1 MTIVIAILL
10 GGVGI
15 LIGGVI
21 NILSDDL
28 PARQKPQMPHYPDG
42 TPRPPSAW
50 LGVAAFL
57 TGQRESPGTAAESV
71 ENDQATETDEA
82 DAPDMLSAAKRAP
95 SKMLSWRHPVTELAT
110 GIGFAAMVLGFS
122 DESNVWAWLVYFAI
136 MVLVTV
142 IDVEHRLILF
152 VVMIPSCIFAILVA
166 IISPDGDK
174 STSDYL
180 YGGLAGFGV
189 FFVMFLGGILFMAL
203 SRRKGVAFGFGDVM
217 LATLSGLILGW
228 QAFIVA
234 TWITVFAGAAGS
246 LLYII
251 VQAIIGR
258 RYKLFTPL
266 PYGPYIVIGTLS
278 VLMFGEQL
286 KDLLWNV
293 S

>member
-1 MTIVIAILL
+1 MTVLIAIVL

-21 NILSDDL
+21 NVLADDL
-28 PARQKPQMPHYPDG
+28 PARRKLQTPHYPDE

-50 LGVAAFL
+50 LGLAAFL
-57 TGQRESPGTAAESV
+57 TGQRESPTKH
-71 ENDQATETDEA
+71 DTDN
-82 DAPDMLSAAKRAP
+82 PDTPKP
-95 SKMLSWRHPVTELAT
+95 VTKLSWRHPIVELVT

-122 DESNVWAWLVYFAI
+122 DEPNLWAWLVYYAI
-136 MVLVTV
+136 LVLITV

-152 VVMIPSCIFAILVA
+152 VVIVPSCIFAILVA
-166 IISPDGDK
+166 ILSPEAGK
-174 STSDYL
+174 STSEYL
-180 YGGLAGFGV
+180 YGGLTGFGV
-189 FFVMFLGGILFMAL
+189 FFVMFLGGILFVL
-203 SRRKGVAFGFGDVM
+203 VSRHKGVAFGFGDVM

-228 QAFIVA
+228 KAFIVA
-234 TWITVFAGAAGS
+234 TWITVFAGAAGA
-246 LLYII
+246 LIYL
-251 VQAIIGR
+251 VMQAIIGR
-258 RYKLFTPL
+258 KYKFFTPL